1 MIFWKFGLWNLIVTS
16 VGDRLNRC
24 CITRFHC
31 TFVLPWSL
39 PIDTGVRVA
48 GIMGDDEVFVELRR
62 CFLDTNCG
70 ELTGSGDKG
79 PPPLS
84 LSFFR
89 LL

>member
-1 MIFWKFGLWNLIVTS
+1 
-16 VGDRLNRC
+16 
-24 CITRFHC
+24 
-31 TFVLPWSL
+31 L